1 MRLFSSLQAK
11 YNILLREKDGVVEKE
26 PYDSS
31 TEKAKLLKIEDFGT
45 LDEVKEMA
53 KPIRSAHN
61 RQEAT
66 RILKEITKKGLMT
79 SRFGLVARLPGKSIG
94 KMVSSEAVNASVSP
108 ELHFLAVANADK
120 LFQNAI
126 EPWKFELNVQK
137 NNDGLKE
144 RHYLFA
150 PMAHQTDLVIVKFTV
165 KEYINTD
172 LANKMYSIEAMDVRL
187 G

>member
-1 MRLFSSLQAK
+1 
-11 YNILLREKDGVVEKE
+11 
-26 PYDSS
+26 
-31 TEKAKLLKIEDFGT
+31 
-45 LDEVKEMA
+45 
-53 KPIRSAHN
+53 
-61 RQEAT
+61 
-66 RILKEITKKGLMT
+66 
-79 SRFGLVARLPGKSIG
+79 
-94 KMVSSEAVNASVSP
+94 MVSSEAVNASVSP

-150 PMAHQTDLVIVKFTV
+150 PMAHQADLVIVKFTV

-172 LANKMYSIEAMDVRL
+172 LANKMYSIEAMGRKVRVKK
-187 G
+187 